1 MSPGCS
7 IARRRLRKRP
17 PLTMRLLPAMAFA
30 SRAIRSTESQA
41 VSPPPAPHDEA
52 ALSLALAV
60 VAASDAPLLLLDG
73 KLVVIAAS
81 TSFCRAFQIDPAQVA
96 GRKIFTLGNGEWDRP
111 RLRSLLSAT
120 LSGIAKVESYE
131 MDLERAHNAPLCLV
145 LKAEK
150 LAYGNAGQP
159 RLLLAVL
166 DVTQAR
172 IANKLK
178 DAILLE
184 KDNLLRDKAVLLQEL
199 QHRVAN
205 SLQIIASVL
214 MMSARKVQSEETR
227 GHLHDAHNRVMSI
240 AALQQQLAAS
250 SADRIALKSYFT
262 RLCQSLGASMIHDP
276 SQIKLDVDIDETI
289 VGADASVSLGLIV
302 TELVI
307 NALKHAFPGD
317 RKGKIVVDYQSHQ
330 DGWVLSVTDDGVGM
344 AIGRK
349 GAPAGL
355 GTSLVEAL
363 AKQLQ
368 ADVRVARA
376 KPGTAVSITHPQA
389 ADLSGKAKANPVA
402 QAV

>member
-1 MSPGCS
+1 
-7 IARRRLRKRP
+7 
-17 PLTMRLLPAMAFA
+17 
-30 SRAIRSTESQA
+30 
-41 VSPPPAPHDEA
+41 
-52 ALSLALAV
+52 LALAV

>member
-1 MSPGCS
+1 
-7 IARRRLRKRP
+7 
-17 PLTMRLLPAMAFA
+17 MAFA
-30 SRAIRSTESQA
+30 SRAIRFNGKQA
-41 VSPPPAPHDEA
+41 VSSSPLPNDEA
-52 ALSLALAV
+52 ALGLALAV
-60 VAASDAPLLLLDG
+60 IAASDAPLLLLDG
-73 KLVVIAAS
+73 KLAVVAAS
-81 TSFCRAFQIDPAQVA
+81 TSFCRAFQIHPVQAI
-96 GRKIFTLGNGEWDRP
+96 GREIFALGHGEWDVP
-111 RLRSLLSAT
+111 RLRSLLDAT
-120 LSGIAKVESYE
+120 LSGLAKIDSYE
-131 MDLERAHNAPLCLV
+131 MDLRRDGLEPLRLV

-150 LAYGNAGQP
+150 LAYGNTEQP
-159 RLLLAVL
+159 RLLLAIS

-172 IANKLK
+172 IAGKLK
-178 DAILLE
+178 DTLLLE

-227 GHLHDAHNRVMSI
+227 SHLQDAHNRVMSI
-240 AALQQQLAAS
+240 AALQQQLAVS
-250 SADRIALKSYFT
+250 SDDKVVLKSYFT

-276 SQIKLDVDIDETI
+276 NQIKLEVSIDDSI
-289 VGADASVSLGLIV
+289 VGADASISMGLIV

-307 NALKHAFPGD
+307 NALKHAFPGG
-317 RKGKIVVDYQSHQ
+317 RGGRIVVDYHAQA
-330 DGWVLSVTDDGVGM
+330 DGWTMSVTDDGVGM

-363 AKQLQ
+363 AKQLR

-376 KPGTAVSITHPQA
+376 KPGTAVSIVHPRA
-389 ADLSGKAKANPVA
+389 DDLSDDAKAIPIA

>member
-1 MSPGCS
+1 
-7 IARRRLRKRP
+7 
-17 PLTMRLLPAMAFA
+17 
-30 SRAIRSTESQA
+30 
-41 VSPPPAPHDEA
+41 VSPPPTPHDEA

-73 KLVVIAAS
+73 KLVVVAAS
-81 TSFCRAFQIDPAQVA
+81 TSFCRVFQIDPAQAV
-96 GRKIFTLGNGEWDRP
+96 GREVFVLGKGEWDVP

-120 LSGIAKVESYE
+120 LLGLAKVESYE
-131 MDLERAHNAPLCLV
+131 MDLERAHSEPLCLV
-145 LKAEK
+145 LKAEM
-150 LAYGNAGQP
+150 LAYGNAGEP
-159 RLLLAVL
+159 RLLLAIF
-166 DVTQAR
+166 DVTKAR
-172 IANKLK
+172 TAEKLN
-178 DAILLE
+178 DTLLLE

-262 RLCQSLGASMIHDP
+262 QLCQSLGASMIHDP
-276 SQIKLDVDIDETI
+276 KQIKLEVCVDESI
-289 VGADASVSLGLIV
+289 VGADASISLGLIV

-307 NALKHAFPGD
+307 NALKHAFPKD
-317 RKGKIVVDYQSHQ
+317 RSGRIVVDYRSHQ
-330 DGWVLSVTDDGVGM
+330 DGWTLSVTDDGVGM
-344 AIGRK
+344 AVGSK

-376 KPGTAVSITHPQA
+376 KPGTAVSVAHPQA
-389 ADLSGKAKANPVA
+389 ADLSGKANVIPVA

>member
-1 MSPGCS
+1 
-7 IARRRLRKRP
+7 LQF
-17 PLTMRLLPAMAFA
+17 LPAMAFA
-30 SRAIRSTESQA
+30 SRAVRLTESKA
-41 VSPPPAPHDEA
+41 VSSPPTPNDEA
-52 ALSLALAV
+52 ALGLALAV

-73 KLVVIAAS
+73 KLVVVAAS
-81 TSFCRAFQIDPAQVA
+81 TSFCRAFQIDPARVA
-96 GRKIFTLGNGEWDRP
+96 GREVFALGKGEWDVP

-131 MDLERAHNAPLCLV
+131 MDLKRDQMEPLCLV

-159 RLLLAVL
+159 RLLLAVF

-172 IANKLK
+172 IADKLK
-178 DAILLE
+178 DTLLLE

-240 AALQQQLAAS
+240 AALQQQLAVS
-250 SADRIALKSYFT
+250 SADKIALKSYFT

-276 SQIKLDVDIDETI
+276 NQIKLEVSVDNSI
-289 VGADASVSLGLIV
+289 VGADASISLGLIV

-317 RKGKIVVDYQSHQ
+317 RSGKIVVDYHSRK
-330 DGWVLSVTDDGVGM
+330 DGWTMSVTDDGVGM
-344 AIGRK
+344 GGGRK
-349 GAPAGL
+349 GKPAGL

-363 AKQLQ
+363 AKQLR
-368 ADVRVARA
+368 ADVSITRA
-376 KPGTAVSITHPQA
+376 KPGTAVSVIHPQA
-389 ADLSGKAKANPVA
+389 ADLSDDAKAIPVA
-402 QAV
+402 RAV